1 MIARKLRAATLAIGA
16 TLGLAACTTYGD
28 GYGGSAYSVGLGYYD
43 GDYYG
48 SPYYGYGYG
57 PSYGWYDGFYYPGT
71 GYYVF
76 DRGGRRHAWN
86 DRQRDY
92 WRNRGRDRDGSRD
105 GPRRPAWEG
114 DRNLTPEARQ
124 ARREAW
130 QARRG
135 QQGVAADPAAQAA
148 RREAWQA
155 RRQQRQADPAW
166 QARREAWRAQRQ
178 QQGAT
183 TAPPRAER
191 SFRGG
196 GGNPGWRSRRGRND

>member
-1 MIARKLRAATLAIGA
+1 MIARKLRAAALAIGA
-16 TLGLAACTTYGD
+16 TLGLAACSTYGD

-48 SPYYGYGYG
+48 SPYGYGGYGYG
-57 PSYGWYDGFYYPGT
+57 PSYGWYDGFYYPGS

-92 WRNRGRDRDGSRD
+92 WRNRGRDRDGPRNGARD

-114 DRNLTPEARQ
+114 RPDRSALTPEQRQ
-124 ARREAW
+124 ERREAW

-135 QQGVAADPAAQAA
+135 QQGVTTDPAARA
-148 RREAWQA
+148 
-155 RRQQRQADPAW
+155 
-166 QARREAWRAQRQ
+166 ARREAWRAQRQ
-178 QQGAT
+178 QQGVTAT
-183 TAPPRAER
+183 PRAER
-191 SFRGG
+191 TPRRGNG
-196 GGNPGWRSRRGRND
+196 GGNPAWRGRRGQGN